1 MADLGITYNVA
12 DLPDDTFAPI
22 PAGVYTAMITES
34 EMKDTKANDGS
45 KYLRLTVVIQGG
57 EYGGRKVFVNMNLLN
72 KSEKAKAIA
81 QAELKKLCNAV
92 GLSSVSN
99 STQLHNKRFNVKLS
113 VKAPEGNYKASN
125 EVEDYLPYATEVA
138 STGTDTPW

>member
-22 PAGVYTAMITES
+22 PAGVYTAMITNS
-34 EMKDTKANDGS
+34 EIKDTKANDGN
-45 KYLRLTVVIQGG
+45 KYLKLTVVIQGG
-57 EYGGRKVFVNMNLLN
+57 EYGGRNVFVNMNLLN
-72 KSEKAKAIA
+72 KNEKAKKRAE
-81 QAELKKLCNAV
+81 AELKNLCNAI
-92 GLSSVSN
+92 GLNSVSN

-125 EVEDYLPYATEVA
+125 EVEEYLPYIT
-138 STGTDTPW
+138 TGTDTTPW